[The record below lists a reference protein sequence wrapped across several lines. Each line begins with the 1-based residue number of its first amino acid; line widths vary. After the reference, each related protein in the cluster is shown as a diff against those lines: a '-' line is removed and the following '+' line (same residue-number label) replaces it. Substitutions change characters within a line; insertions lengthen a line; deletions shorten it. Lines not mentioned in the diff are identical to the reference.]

1 MRGGLSLH
9 GSRRRITG
17 IRAVLFVAGSAL
29 TLALRV
35 SGQTY
40 QCLPDTATDAQVLF
54 DAVVSIVTGTTAQA
68 DSTRAAYNLP
78 AVTAS
83 KVSIVTTSSLCA
95 AAGAAYHT
103 AVAAPGTPPV
113 SRTLVVIKIGTTRY
127 VVSDPTETGGSGYNL
142 HAVFD
147 KTWHFLVG
155 FAS

>member
-1 MRGGLSLH
+1 MRMP
-9 GSRRRITG
+9 SRRNC
-17 IRAVLFVAGSAL
+17 F
-29 TLALRV
+29 LALVLVV
-35 SGQTY
+35 SPALASAQAYT
-40 QCLPDTATDAQVLF
+40 CLPDTATNAKVLF
-54 DAVVSIVTGTTAQA
+54 DAVVAIVTGTSTQA
-68 DSTRAAYNLP
+68 DSTRMAYNLP

-83 KVSIVTTSSLCA
+83 KVSVVTTSSVCTQ
-95 AAGAAYHT
+95 AGAAYHT